1 MPNNNQPQQS
11 LSLGKKLLY
20 VFIGFAIAA
29 SCIYGYTKLSN
40 KTIEVEDI
48 VENEYSKNSPSS
60 KKNKR
65 SKQTESSDKIPS
77 YVIEVLAYIEKNDE
91 APDGYV
97 GGREFKNRE
106 KRLPLEFSYREWD
119 VHPKKKG
126 KNRGAERLVTSNKG
140 AAYYTRDHYRTFAK
154 IK

>member
-1 MPNNNQPQQS
+1 MS
-11 LSLGKKLLY
+11 KKLLY
-20 VFIGFAIAA
+20 IFLGFTLASIG
-29 SCIYGYTKLSN
+29 YWGYTKLSE
-40 KTIEVEDI
+40 KSIVVEDI
-48 VENEYSKNSPSS
+48 VENSYSTS
-60 KKNKR
+60 KRKKKDNQVQ
-65 SKQTESSDKIPS
+65 STNEIPS
-77 YVIEVLAYIEKNDE
+77 YALDVLAYIEKNNE

-106 KRLPLEFSYREWD
+106 KRLPLEYNYREWD

-140 AAYYTRDHYRTFAK
+140 SAYYTKDHYRTFLK